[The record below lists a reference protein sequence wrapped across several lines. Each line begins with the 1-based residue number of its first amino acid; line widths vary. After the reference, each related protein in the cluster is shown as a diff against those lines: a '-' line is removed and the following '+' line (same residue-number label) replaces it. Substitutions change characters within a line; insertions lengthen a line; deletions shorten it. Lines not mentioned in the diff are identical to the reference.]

1 MFVKNSQETVRTCLN
16 RTRTLTKAEE
26 EKGGKCGNGRFR
38 PGRMDPEPY
47 DVRENSRIWRIEPT
61 AHRIYSGPKT
71 SVLAFCRVLLPEK
84 HSYKA
89 TLKGK
94 NPILLHIFGCFRS
107 WRVWQY
113 TDIDRTENIL

>member
-26 EKGGKCGNGRFR
+26 EKGGKCGNGTLL
-38 PGRMDPEPY
+38 PGMRRPEPY
-47 DVRENSRIWRIEPT
+47 DVRANSHIWRIEPT
-61 AHRIYSGPKT
+61 AHRIYSGQET

-89 TLKGK
+89 TLEGK
-94 NPILLHIFGCFRS
+94 NPILL
-107 WRVWQY
+107 Q
-113 TDIDRTENIL
+113 

>member
-47 DVRENSRIWRIEPT
+47 DVRANSHIWRIEPK
-61 AHRIYSGPKT
+61 AHRKYSGQET

-89 TLKGK
+89 TLVGK
-94 NPILLHIFGCFRS
+94 IPILL
-107 WRVWQY
+107 QY
-113 TDIDRTENIL
+113 NGLFS